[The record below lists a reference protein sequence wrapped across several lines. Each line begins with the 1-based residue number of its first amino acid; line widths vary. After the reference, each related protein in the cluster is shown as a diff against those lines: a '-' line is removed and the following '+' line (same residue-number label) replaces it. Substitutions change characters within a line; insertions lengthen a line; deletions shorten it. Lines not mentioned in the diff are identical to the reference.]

1 MLNLAPTVPVA
12 PDRPA
17 SLRQAVSRLG
27 GACIYMLSALNETD
41 PTQRRRAR
49 AKLFDAAMWVAWL
62 VLMEDEEEELCL
74 PR

>member
-1 MLNLAPTVPVA
+1 MLNLAPVVPAA

-27 GACIYMLSALNETD
+27 GACIHMLSALNETD
-41 PTQRRRAR
+41 RAQRRRAR

-62 VLMEDEEEELCL
+62 VLMEDEEERCST
-74 PR
+74 P